1 MSDLNNNELPKQ
13 SKTNRNIMHTNNS
26 INEIPNTNKE
36 VIIKTKNEDKN
47 NISKEKNLKRKKT
60 LLIIIISVL
69 ASLILIAGIIFLIGY
84 FAFNWFKK
92 KQDLIVEIKWD
103 ENLVM
108 RYLEV
113 KNSTNYYDIEGIS
126 EQQKRKDDSLV
137 TDLIVGINKK
147 TKIENLDTMD
157 YLYQAYLLIVNIT
170 KINDTDFENLGGIN
184 IYDKTKSIDELIQAN
199 NNLFNINNTNDN
211 YTNIPLS
218 KFYFYENGTIED
230 IYFPLNTNEF
240 YKSVILDL
248 IEKAIPKLSDSLYN
262 IKDNKRKLEKG
273 DEGIYL
279 NYEKTNDENGEE
291 INTILYEDKLEK
303 NINNDSTF
311 DNSEL
316 NSNIKRVFNSSGD
329 MVDLEMKGQAIFKS
343 NQKEEKN
350 EKIIEN
356 VCRTEKIIKT
366 NISYYRLGYN
376 QFKMNVSS
384 KMKLLQ
390 NKKNP
395 KILETL
401 NNFAKKINFENSK
414 FSNSTPETEKINE
427 IQDEDEDEEI
437 NNKNN
442 IKSNEKR
449 KLINNQNYPKSYQ
462 ITYNLMTTSFL
473 GLSIGINQGLYIN
486 NKTGLR
492 KGHIDVLLGENKYTL
507 SYLNYY
513 YVPFDRRNGTITRS
527 LLEKELEGPSKNF
540 KIFGYLISAD
550 LNFNFNVNHGLRYGI
565 INGELFTQS
574 FSDFDI
580 NIEGNFG
587 PKFIVFSFGV
597 ALTGHIVS
605 GEAYIK
611 ANTLVNSNSNLARV
625 EYYKEINSCAVD
637 ISFYFSIYL
646 LFYEKKFSKDI
657 RIYDGFTDFEN
668 YYNDV

>member
-1 MSDLNNNELPKQ
+1 MSSKDENQNKIENELPQPTNSHRDITLTENKPKQ
-13 SKTNRNIMHTNNS
+13 KEES
-26 INEIPNTNKE
+26 IIHKKEEI
-36 VIIKTKNEDKN
+36 ITKNNDSKN
-47 NISKEKNLKRKKT
+47 KFIIQIILFSCFSV
-60 LLIIIISVL
+60 LIII
-69 ASLILIAGIIFLIGY
+69 GIVFLIGHY
-84 FAFNWFKK
+84 VFHWFKK
-92 KQDLIVEIKWD
+92 KQNLVVEINRE

-248 IEKAIPKLSDSLYN
+248 IEKAIPKFSDSLYN
-262 IKDNKRKLEKG
+262 IKDNKRRLEKG

-279 NYEKTNDENGEE
+279 NYEKTNDENGKE

-343 NQKEEKN
+343 NQKEEKKT
-350 EKIIEN
+350 KIIEN

-401 NNFAKKINFENSK
+401 DNFAKKINFENSK

-580 NIEGNFG
+580 NIEGSFG

-605 GEAYIK
+605 GEAYIQ

-657 RIYDGFTDFEN
+657 RIYDGFSDFEN